1 MLFKKRKNLFES
13 FLKNIFSELHLM
25 KAYKGGKSSENSQID
40 PNLLHTIKKYEKE
53 GRKVMANESEVKYS
67 NMLLQLVKPYHNT
80 LPEIDELEALLEIA
94 TIAWNI
100 ATMKKFVPQ
109 AHKMMLEETKNDLGH
124 DKISISILEKLVKAK
139 EKMFGK
145 HDMFIHEFDIKD
157 TLDGQFYVTVTAK
170 PLESFLSDGLLED
183 DDKDEDLELTEEP
196 GYINRNAFT
205 ITPRATF
212 LEWLKKTEGNSL
224 FPITDSD
231 DAHIYLLEEKDSN
244 EEIELWL
251 QKNFDR
257 VFKKELEA
265 WYSDE
270 KLWPQKR
277 TYLMF
282 KEWFDI
288 SYQSMIYD
296 LENSFVDKDIS

>member
-1 MLFKKRKNLFES
+1 
-13 FLKNIFSELHLM
+13 M
-25 KAYKGGKSSENSQID
+25 KAYKGGKASKKEDID
-40 PNLLHTIKKYEKE
+40 PNLLHILKKYEKE
-53 GRKVMANESEVKYS
+53 GRKLIANESEIKYS

-80 LPEIDELEALLEIA
+80 VPETDELEHLLDLA

-109 AHKMMLEETKNDLGH
+109 AHKMMLKETKNDLGN
-124 DKISISILEKLVKAK
+124 DKISISILEKLVKDK

-145 HDMFIHEFDIKD
+145 HDMFIHDFEIKD
-157 TLDGQFYVTVTAK
+157 TMDGQYYVTVTAK
-170 PLESFLSDGLLED
+170 PLDSFLADSFLED
-183 DDKDEDLELTEEP
+183 DDEDEEGDFTDEP

-205 ITPRATF
+205 ITPRQPF
-212 LEWLKKTEGNSL
+212 LEWLKKTDGNSL
-224 FPITDSD
+224 FPLLKPGDE
-231 DAHIYLLEEKDSN
+231 HIYLIEEKESTQ
-244 EEIELWL
+244 EIEIWL
-251 QKNFDR
+251 QKNFDK

-265 WYSDE
+265 RFGDE

-296 LENSFVDKDIS
+296 LENHPVDKDIG